1 MEEENK
7 NKIEI
12 SVLKGDKLFNE
23 NTPIIIN
30 ITSPEPE
37 IDDKKCSADLICII
51 DVSGSMGGEKIE
63 MVKESLN
70 ILVNMMDK
78 TDRLALVLF
87 SSNAHIEFDLNYL
100 TDDTKKELKNK
111 ISEVRAG
118 GGTNILSGLE
128 KAVDI
133 LKKEKNNTNEN
144 RVSSLLLLS
153 DGCDNYNDDIQLAE
167 SLKKLTKGMGLCFTL
182 NTFGYGY
189 DHDPKI
195 MNKLANIRDGSFF
208 LVEDYKKVGEYF
220 VIVLGGCVSVISK
233 KVDLNVKLLNTEKLK
248 IVKIFG
254 EDNLYSYE
262 IKPDYFKTT
271 MLQFICGKEYTFVL
285 EILLDESKVL
295 IGEEL
300 IDIDFTYEDI
310 TQKTINTLKKKY
322 KYELKDLQYPKA
334 NEEYIRSQVYDVLE
348 KALKSRE
355 SSNNEES
362 KKLLKDMEEW
372 LKKNYTGEHKEYL
385 QDIVKAQKLFEDEE
399 VFMTRGVTYVTS
411 QIRANQS
418 KRTSD
423 MNYCNS
429 IQRHYGRTAQLPH
442 KNLNNN
448 I

>member
-1 MEEENK
+1 
-7 NKIEI
+7 
-12 SVLKGDKLFNE
+12 
-23 NTPIIIN
+23 
-30 ITSPEPE
+30 
-37 IDDKKCSADLICII
+37 
-51 DVSGSMGGEKIE
+51 
-63 MVKESLN
+63 
-70 ILVNMMDK
+70 
-78 TDRLALVLF
+78 
-87 SSNAHIEFDLNYL
+87 
-100 TDDTKKELKNK
+100 
-111 ISEVRAG
+111 
-118 GGTNILSGLE
+118 
-128 KAVDI
+128 
-133 LKKEKNNTNEN
+133 
-144 RVSSLLLLS
+144 
-153 DGCDNYNDDIQLAE
+153 
-167 SLKKLTKGMGLCFTL
+167 
-182 NTFGYGY
+182 
-189 DHDPKI
+189 
-195 MNKLANIRDGSFF
+195 MNKLASIRDGSFF
-208 LVEDYKKVGEYF
+208 YVENYKKITEYF
-220 VIVLGGCVSVISK
+220 VSVLGGCISAISQ
-233 KVDLNVKLLNTEKLK
+233 KVDLNLQILNNNCK
-248 IVKIFG
+248 IMKVFG
-254 EDNLYSYE
+254 EDNLYNYKYSD
-262 IKPDYFKTT
+262 KYFKTS
-271 MLQFICGKEYTFVL
+271 MLQFVCGKEYTFVL

-322 KYELKDLQYPKA
+322 KYELKDLQYAKA